1 MINMYVMY
9 DLLLIVL
16 KLEYVKCL
24 GQSPQGCPNQPRYQH
39 GEIILIPDHQYQ

>member
-16 KLEYVKCL
+16 KLEICKSVWVKVPKGAL
-24 GQSPQGCPNQPRYQH
+24 TNPVINMGKSY
-39 GEIILIPDHQYQ
+39 

>member
-16 KLEYVKCL
+16 KLEYVKVSGSKSKGAL
-24 GQSPQGCPNQPRYQH
+24 TNPVINMGKSY
-39 GEIILIPDHQYQ
+39 